1 MTPHPNLREYI
12 HIAYAC
18 IACDRDIDDAELA
31 CLRSIAVQLGHP
43 VTEIDAELD
52 SLVGQAHVEIERL
65 AERAT
70 NGLRERG
77 LDYGEGSHLLDILV
91 QLVEADG
98 EVRIDEIRYVRSLVE
113 RLGVDRDA
121 LRSEHPQWRDYLAAG
136 LRDQGTPE
144 SDRAYSILPIPTIES
159 RADG

>member
-1 MTPHPNLREYI
+1 MTPHPNLREYL

-18 IACDRDIDDAELA
+18 IACDRDIDDAELV

-43 VTEIDAELD
+43 VAEIDAALD
-52 SLVGQAHVEIERL
+52 SLVGQAHAAIERL

-70 NGLRERG
+70 NRLLERG
-77 LDYGEGSHLLDILV
+77 LDQDEGSHVLDILI

-98 EVRIDEIRYVRSLVE
+98 EVRVDEIRYVRSLVE

-121 LRSEHPQWRDYLAAG
+121 LRSEHPQWRDYLAPG
-136 LRDQGTPE
+136 LRDRGTTE
-144 SDRAYSILPIPTIES
+144 SDRAYSILSIPTIES
-159 RADG
+159 PDGG